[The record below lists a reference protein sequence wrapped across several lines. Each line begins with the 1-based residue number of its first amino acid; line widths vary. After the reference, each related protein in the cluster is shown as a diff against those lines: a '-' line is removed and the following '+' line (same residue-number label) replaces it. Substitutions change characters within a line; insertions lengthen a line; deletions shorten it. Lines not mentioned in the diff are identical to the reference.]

1 MLKIVMEDMA
11 DGEIAA
17 MYQEGNDAVILVS
30 RSLDD
35 DTRARAV
42 NRLLRRLT
50 SPAPAPI
57 RLVRSVG
64 SVAVL
69 LLLAHLGQKM
79 TRTTGQR
86 F

>member
-1 MLKIVMEDMA
+1 MEDMPV
-11 DGEIAA
+11 GEIAA

-50 SPAPAPI
+50 SPAPI

-79 TRTTGQR
+79 TSATSQR